1 MISNS
6 GTSTLGLYDFKRQID
21 AFGGVDYFRPNLA
34 GGYLK
39 NARVMLTNGD
49 IVKSTI
55 DGNTNDPNVNM
66 TGWEKPLSF
75 NILAFGLK
83 ANGTD
88 ETDLFQFTYDKASEM
103 GFDLDLQGLSFKINK
118 LDINSNSTI
127 KNGSLDLTGYVAPVG
142 WEGNWRRAP
151 IMSKTNPRDSNL
163 DFEYSEIYSQLEWVD
178 NVKFKDISF
187 KANWFL
193 TLFYKAS
200 NFDFIRCKF
209 DTLQGSCIQFIGGY
223 HGTPIFNDT
232 STVFNFVYETK
243 NPRNKN
249 IRVIDCEGVYSGAVS
264 QTSMEYSSLCRFV
277 ACENSEVRNCNAT
290 DMKISV
296 HADIYNRGIKV
307 SGGKFKFSE
316 RARPY
321 LTNAVLTDAD
331 VIGVYMGQNS
341 LDYIIEGVE
350 MDDVYRPIYV
360 EGASFLKVKDVTF
373 KNTLQYVSD
382 SYGILVQANIR
393 NHERT
398 KWANCSDIEI
408 LGSNTITGYS
418 YPVIIAPAPSENEIN
433 NRNVTI
439 NNSVLKSISNL
450 PALTATSV
458 ENLTI
463 LNNDGRGSLFLSG
476 IGKHNI
482 KGNSFRNSSNFALFT
497 KSLLNDIDLAD
508 NTFSVDSGALIN
520 KTLDP
525 YKLIIDGGALKYDSL
540 LSSGS
545 DIKLLANNYSVIG
558 FVNQK
563 VFRPLIELAAGGV
576 GVYTIPYDKLESTFS
591 IVADMQS
598 EAIYKLAPYNW
609 KFNYKFNAGN
619 GSATLIFENLGTNAL
634 SFTATFFLNVSP
646 SYSVR

>member
-21 AFGGVDYFRPNLA
+21 AFGGVDYFRPSLV

-39 NARVMLTNGD
+39 NARLMLTNGD
-49 IVKSTI
+49 IVKSTV
-55 DGNTNDPNVNM
+55 DGNTNDPNVDM
-66 TGWEKPLSF
+66 TGWVKTETF
-75 NILAFGLK
+75 NVLAFGLK

-88 ETDLFQFTYDKASEM
+88 ETDLFQFTYDKASEL
-103 GFDLDLQGLSFKINK
+103 GLDLDLLGLSFKISK
-118 LDINSNSTI
+118 LDINNNSTI
-127 KNGSLDLTGYVAPVG
+127 KNGSLDLTGYVAPAG

-151 IMSKTNPRDSNL
+151 IMSKTNPRDSAL
-163 DFEYSEIYSQLEWVD
+163 DFEYDVIYSQLEWID
-178 NVKFKDISF
+178 NVKFMDISF

-249 IRVIDCEGVYSGAVS
+249 IRVIDCEGTYSGVIS
-264 QTSMEYSSLCRFV
+264 PTSMEYSSLCRFV

-296 HADIYNRGIKV
+296 HADIFNRGIKV

-341 LDYIIEGVE
+341 LDYIIDGVE

-360 EGASFLKVKDVTF
+360 EGASFLKIKDVTF
-373 KNTLQYVSD
+373 KNTLQYVAD
-382 SYGILVQANIR
+382 SHGILVQANIR
-393 NHERT
+393 DHERT

-418 YPVIIAPAPSENEIN
+418 YPVIITPAPSANEIN
-433 NRNVTI
+433 NRNITI

-450 PALTATSV
+450 PALTAVSV

-463 LNNDGRGSLFLSG
+463 LNNDGQGSLYLSK

-482 KGNSFRNSSNFALFT
+482 KGNSFRNSSNFALVAT
-497 KSLLNDIDLAD
+497 NSINDIYLAD

-520 KTLDP
+520 KTIGTH
-525 YKLIIDGGALKYDSL
+525 KLIISGGSLKYDSL
-540 LSSGS
+540 FGWES
-545 DIKLLANNYSVIG
+545 DSRLLASNYSVIG

-563 VFRPLIELAAGGV
+563 TFQPFIELAAGGV

-598 EAIYKLAPYNW
+598 EAIYKVAPYNW
-609 KFNYKFNAGN
+609 KVNYKLIAGD